1 MNKRKVLI
9 LNGVDSL
16 GLEISKLYLKNNFIV
31 LFQYQKI
38 NIDIKKI
45 KKKFGK
51 NFILIKFSF
60 LNTEKKINKFLNLK
74 QIKDCDILINTID
87 HLKSKNY
94 KSLNF
99 SDITKSLKVNFYP
112 SFYLTKILGP
122 LMSKRKWGRIINLSA
137 AESKYSK
144 QTDYLPYF
152 LSKHLF
158 EFFPNEHNTWAKN
171 NVLINTIKV
180 TGKNIKNLSPI
191 VYFLAS
197 DQNTYIS
204 NQVIDMT
211 SGD

>member
-9 LNGVDSL
+9 LNGDYSL
-16 GLEISKLYLKNNFIV
+16 GLEISKLYLNKNFIV
-31 LFQYQKI
+31 LFQYEKI
-38 NIDIKKI
+38 NNNIKKI

-51 NFILIKFSF
+51 NFKLIKFSF
-60 LNTEKKINKFLNLK
+60 LNTEKNINKFLNTK
-74 QIKDCDILINTID
+74 QIKDCEILINTISYI
-87 HLKSKNY
+87 KFKNY

-99 SDITKSLKVNFYP
+99 SDIIQSLKVNFYP
-112 SFYLTKILGP
+112 SFYLTKTLGP
-122 LMSKRKWGRIINLSA
+122 LMSKKKWGRIINLSA
-137 AESKYSK
+137 AEPKYSK

-158 EFFPNEHNTWAKN
+158 EFFPNENNIWAKN

-180 TGKNIKNLSPI
+180 TGKNLKNLSSFI
-191 VYFLAS
+191 YFLAS

-211 SGD
+211 NRY

>member
-31 LFQYQKI
+31 FFQYQKI

-112 SFYLTKILGP
+112 SFYLIFPQPSLNTVNKLITCHIFYQSIYLNFF
-122 LMSKRKWGRIINLSA
+122 LMSIIHGQ
-137 AESKYSK
+137 KI
-144 QTDYLPYF
+144 TF
-152 LSKHLF
+152 
-158 EFFPNEHNTWAKN
+158 
-171 NVLINTIKV
+171 
-180 TGKNIKNLSPI
+180 
-191 VYFLAS
+191 
-197 DQNTYIS
+197 
-204 NQVIDMT
+204 
-211 SGD
+211 